1 MNRQYKLFF
10 SWQSEDKKS
19 RKTLDVALQ
28 NAVDTLD
35 DRGIRLEIDRRLL
48 HNTVIMPYRPVRSN
62 LYTFSSAFEENQCFP
77 RNQWLFCEG

>member
-28 NAVDTLD
+28 NAVDALD
-35 DRGIRLEIDRRLL
+35 DRGIRLGIDHSTLKNCHRAR
-48 HNTVIMPYRPVRSN
+48 Y
-62 LYTFSSAFEENQCFP
+62 F
-77 RNQWLFCEG
+77 

>member
-28 NAVDTLD
+28 NVADALD
-35 DRGIRLEIDRRLL
+35 DRGTR
-48 HNTVIMPYRPVRSN
+48 
-62 LYTFSSAFEENQCFP
+62 
-77 RNQWLFCEG
+77 

>member
-28 NAVDTLD
+28 NAVEAIN
-35 DRGIRLEIDRRLL
+35 DRGIRLEID
-48 HNTVIMPYRPVRSN
+48 HST
-62 LYTFSSAFEENQCFP
+62 
-77 RNQWLFCEG
+77 

>member
-28 NAVDTLD
+28 NAVEALN
-35 DRGIRLEIDRRLL
+35 DRGIGTQLVV
-48 HNTVIMPYRPVRSN
+48 NTLIVTY
-62 LYTFSSAFEENQCFP
+62 
-77 RNQWLFCEG
+77 

>member
-35 DRGIRLEIDRRLL
+35 DRGIRLEIDRSTLGEIIAQYGYNAL
-48 HNTVIMPYRPVRSN
+48 
-62 LYTFSSAFEENQCFP
+62 
-77 RNQWLFCEG
+77 

>member
-35 DRGIRLEIDRRLL
+35 DRGIRLEIDRSTLGEIIAQYGYYAL
-48 HNTVIMPYRPVRSN
+48 
-62 LYTFSSAFEENQCFP
+62 
-77 RNQWLFCEG
+77 